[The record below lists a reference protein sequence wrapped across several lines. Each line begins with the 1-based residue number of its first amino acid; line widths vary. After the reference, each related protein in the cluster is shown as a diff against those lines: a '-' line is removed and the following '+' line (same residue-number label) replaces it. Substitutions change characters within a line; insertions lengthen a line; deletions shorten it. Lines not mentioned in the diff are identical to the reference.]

1 MNAPPA
7 SAPLLEVRDLKVHLR
22 VGDRVVPAVDGVDFR
37 VAVGECVGIVGESGS
52 GKSTLARAITRLMPN
67 VHIAQLSGSLRFE
80 GRDLLGL
87 DERALRALRRA
98 RGFSMIFQDPLGHLN
113 PTQRVG
119 RQIAEALAPDA
130 RGGRAPQPP
139 VVQLLEEVG
148 FAEPADVARR
158 YPHELSGGM
167 RQRVMIAIALASDPK
182 LLFADEPTTAL
193 DATVQLQVLHT
204 LYRLHRQRGMAM
216 AVITH
221 DLGVVAELCD
231 RVYVMQA
238 GKVVEAAATI
248 DLFERP
254 RQPYAARLVEL
265 STRRAP
271 APGREGP

>member
-7 SAPLLEVRDLKVHLR
+7 PLLDVRELKVHLR
-22 VGDRVVPAVDGVDFR
+22 VGERVVRAVDGVDFR
-37 VAVGECVGIVGESGS
+37 VDAGECVGIVGESGS
-52 GKSTLARAITRLMPN
+52 GKSTLARAIARLMPD
-67 VHIAQLSGSLRFE
+67 VQVAQLSGTLRFE
-80 GRDLLGL
+80 GRDLLRI
-87 DERALRALRRA
+87 DERALRGLRRA

-119 RQIAEALAPDA
+119 RQIAGALAPDA
-130 RGGRAPQPP
+130 GAARAQQPR
-139 VVQLLEEVG
+139 VIELLAEVG
-148 FAEPADVARR
+148 FAEPGEVARR

-167 RQRVMIAIALASDPK
+167 RQRVMIAIALAGDPR

-216 AVITH
+216 AIITH

-238 GKVVEAAATI
+238 GKVVETAPTV

-265 STRRAP
+265 STRRVP
-271 APGREGP
+271 AAGAAR

>member
-7 SAPLLEVRDLKVHLR
+7 PLLDVRELKVHLR
-22 VGDRVVPAVDGVDFR
+22 VGERVVRAVDGVDFR
-37 VAVGECVGIVGESGS
+37 VDAGECVGIVGESGS
-52 GKSTLARAITRLMPN
+52 GKSTLARAIARLMPD
-67 VHIAQLSGSLRFE
+67 VQVAQLSGTLRFE
-80 GRDLLGL
+80 GRDLLRI
-87 DERALRALRRA
+87 DERALRGLRRA

-130 RGGRAPQPP
+130 GAARAQQPR
-139 VVQLLEEVG
+139 VIELLAEVG
-148 FAEPADVARR
+148 FAEPGEVARR

-167 RQRVMIAIALASDPK
+167 RQRVMIAIALAGDPR

-216 AVITH
+216 AIITH

-238 GKVVEAAATI
+238 GKVVETAPTV

-265 STRRAP
+265 STRRVP
-271 APGREGP
+271 AAGAAR